1 MMLVVRVGKPWWMS
15 ARRPQR
21 SASPLRHEASTEAWH
36 DDAPVGSGGQAVLW
50 TNPPTTSPFLPSNNS
65 KPHAPPTPGTLL
77 FVTHDRRMLNAVHT
91 STRTRSRPGTPGA
104 FQMTRLV
111 GHTRCESGRR
121 YGGDRRR
128 GCVGYQ
134 VRALVWCALPAVA
147 VAQFFL
153 PQENDQPR
161 ASPMINRVAHRRG
174 HVKDQ
179 ATAGISS
186 FDGRGSSAWLSS
198 TTPPSSRPSW
208 N

>member
-1 MMLVVRVGKPWWMS
+1 MVRVGKPWWMS

-36 DDAPVGSGGQAVLW
+36 DDAPAGSGGQAVLW

-111 GHTRCESGRR
+111 GHTRC
-121 YGGDRRR
+121 D
-128 GCVGYQ
+128 
-134 VRALVWCALPAVA
+134 VRAEIRWRSSARVCWVPGPRAGVVRATGCRGRAVLSA
-147 VAQFFL
+147 AR
-153 PQENDQPR
+153 NDQPR